1 MKKLFNSR
9 PIFVGVIS
17 LIISII
23 TVGSC
28 LMLKSTSALI
38 FLVLLCLSFVTML
51 AFVVAYL
58 IKRKFSKIISLV
70 FSCVFILIGSVGSL
84 ILLVPQNKELSGEQN
99 IVGVVS
105 GITNYSNSSVIE
117 LDDVKINN
125 NPINC
130 KISINCYGTGESTLV
145 EGKTVEIVTE
155 LVAVTKTYNNVYYIS
170 ENIGYTANCY
180 LTSIKVLSG
189 DSKFDLR
196 SYISKLVKQNL
207 DKFLNETNSAIA
219 YSALFGIKD
228 GMPTETYNMFSYA
241 GIAHILAV
249 SGLHIGFLVSVL
261 SLVLKVLKCNKNVK
275 NIILIALLVFYAYL
289 CNFTASVTRAVI
301 MSIVLLLSKSYA
313 KEYDSL
319 NSLSLAAIII
329 LLFSPFS
336 IFAKGF
342 QLSFMAVFSIITLS
356 KPIEN
361 VLAKIKCPEKLNE
374 TISMSLSVNLGL
386 LCISA
391 QHFNQINLI
400 SIFSNII
407 VIPIFSSCFCL
418 MFLTSFLGLL
428 LPFLNYLLIIPNML
442 LHFIKLIANVF
453 ANITLLN
460 FDLFKFSYVFV
471 GLFILFAYIF
481 HFALVSKN
489 LKRIVCSAIILV
501 ITISALVLNVP
512 ANINYNLAL
521 TSQTLQGNYVLVG
534 NNKDNLCLVLNGVTN
549 ANNITQML
557 NNKNISKINSIVLN
571 NYGVNQ
577 NEMLEE
583 LINKY
588 HIKNLY
594 VSNFYYDF
602 LLENF
607 GNVSKINNFNNSIV
621 CNGVNMEILEGFKQ
635 DNFGVKITF
644 DGYTFL
650 LINSNAKTVELNNYF
665 LIENNFDFIIANNCS
680 SLKNNYN
687 FTCEKLIDDNS
698 VQILQGEN
706 LFGLS

>member
-23 TVGSC
+23 TVGSY

-51 AFVVAYL
+51 AFVVTYL
-58 IKRKFSKIISLV
+58 LKRKFSKIISLV

-361 VLAKIKCPEKLNE
+361 FLAKIKCPEKLNE

-453 ANITLLN
+453 ANITFLN

-665 LIENNFDFIIANNCS
+665 LIENNFDFVIANNCS